1 MDGARPSR
9 RPRRDS
15 NSSLSSGSESAADDG
30 GASDTVATPD
40 FGGSSGEAEH
50 RSRADQASSSSSSS
64 SSEESSNEEEE
75 AFDPYLFIKNLQSTP
90 YGDITGGIDARI
102 CLPRKTR
109 SAPSISLVLDLDE
122 TLVHCSVEPIAKA
135 DLTFAVPCMDG
146 QILTVQVCQ
155 RPHLLEFLT
164 QVAQWFEII
173 VFTAS
178 QRVYAEK
185 LLNLLDPERKLI
197 RCVVSL
203 SLFSLSV
210 LRAWM
215 RVAPHS
221 CARTPSTSHITHTFY
236 HTHPLLRSCSL
247 TPPPPPANDVR
258 HACRHRL
265 YRDSCLLVR
274 GNGHGNYVK
283 DLNVLGR
290 DLSKVVI
297 VDNSPHA
304 FGLQPAN
311 GIPIGAWY
319 DDAGDCE
326 VRAEF
331 SENSLLF
338 VHTFED
344 DAKCF
349 CEDD

>member
-203 SLFSLSV
+203 SLSLLSFCVASV
-210 LRAWM
+210 DARGAALVRA
-215 RVAPHS
+215 HS
-221 CARTPSTSHITHTFY
+221 LHLSYHSHILSHSPSS
-236 HTHPLLRSCSL
+236 PLLLSYSSSSSCERRSSR
-247 TPPPPPANDVR
+247 V
-258 HACRHRL
+258 
-265 YRDSCLLVR
+265 
-274 GNGHGNYVK
+274 
-283 DLNVLGR
+283 
-290 DLSKVVI
+290 
-297 VDNSPHA
+297 
-304 FGLQPAN
+304 
-311 GIPIGAWY
+311 
-319 DDAGDCE
+319 
-326 VRAEF
+326 
-331 SENSLLF
+331 
-338 VHTFED
+338 
-344 DAKCF
+344 
-349 CEDD
+349 

>member
-1 MDGARPSR
+1 MRATSSSSSSSAATPITRAARPSKYSVLRSAVAAAHPAAPSVKRGRRGSSSATSDEEELVDGARPSR

-221 CARTPSTSHITHTFY
+221 CARISLHLSYHSHIQSHSPSS
-236 HTHPLLRSCSL
+236 PLLLSYSSSSSCERRSSR
-247 TPPPPPANDVR
+247 V
-258 HACRHRL
+258 
-265 YRDSCLLVR
+265 
-274 GNGHGNYVK
+274 
-283 DLNVLGR
+283 
-290 DLSKVVI
+290 
-297 VDNSPHA
+297 
-304 FGLQPAN
+304 
-311 GIPIGAWY
+311 
-319 DDAGDCE
+319 
-326 VRAEF
+326 
-331 SENSLLF
+331 
-338 VHTFED
+338 
-344 DAKCF
+344 
-349 CEDD
+349 